1 MRKHYWENIP
11 RKSYLVKLH
20 NTDIFCSYL
29 NWNKKKIQKLFFSK
43 AKYLL
48 PKRGIFQGVPK
59 IVCLLLQIVSS
70 NIFVGILLLD

>member
-1 MRKHYWENIP
+1 MRKHYWEDLP
-11 RKSYLVKLH
+11 RKSHLVKLH
-20 NTDIFCSYL
+20 NSDISCSYF
-29 NWNKKKIQKLFFSK
+29 NWITDTKIFFSK

-48 PKRGIFQGVPK
+48 PKRDIFQGVSK